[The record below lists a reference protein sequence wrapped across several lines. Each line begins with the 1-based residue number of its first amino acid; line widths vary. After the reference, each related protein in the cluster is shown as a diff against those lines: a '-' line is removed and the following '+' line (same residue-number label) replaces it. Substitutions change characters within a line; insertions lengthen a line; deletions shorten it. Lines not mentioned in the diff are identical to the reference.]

1 MVQRML
7 GKNKRKEMHGMWF
20 TTTTFPS
27 DVHFTYSYERLI
39 PPVEESP
46 RQFHALLHGVPSEVG
61 IWGPEWYEDL
71 FGGPGDST
79 ED

>member
-1 MVQRML
+1 ML

-27 DVHFTYSYERLI
+27 DVHISYSYERFI
-39 PPVEESP
+39 PSTEESP
-46 RQFHALLHGVPSEVG
+46 RELYALLHGLSPDLGVRQT
-61 IWGPEWYEDL
+61 EWYEDI
-71 FGGPGDST
+71 FSGPGDST